1 MIDWNNNGKID
12 PVDVGISI
20 AISQDNETDEARNV
34 EEKRLSL
41 LDKLMN
47 WIKNKRIYSFA
58 SGWADMFAR
67 TGQFECS
74 NIVCTPL
81 RGNR

>member
-34 EEKRLSL
+34 EENRLSL

-47 WIKNKRIYSFA
+47 WIKTSVFNRLLS
-58 SGWADMFAR
+58 D
-67 TGQFECS
+67 GQICS
-74 NIVCTPL
+74 HELGSLNVQI
-81 RGNR
+81 

>member
-47 WIKNKRIYSFA
+47 WIKNKHFRI
-58 SGWADMFAR
+58 WQMV
-67 TGQFECS
+67 
-74 NIVCTPL
+74 I
-81 RGNR
+81 

>member
-20 AISQDNETDEARNV
+20 ATSQDNETDEERNV

-47 WIKNKRIYSFA
+47 WIKNKRI
-58 SGWADMFAR
+58 
-67 TGQFECS
+67 
-74 NIVCTPL
+74 
-81 RGNR
+81 

>member
-20 AISQDNETDEARNV
+20 ATSQDNETDEARNG

-41 LDKLMN
+41 LDGNVCPVHGICHTHHVSLFHCG
-47 WIKNKRIYSFA
+47 FA
-58 SGWADMFAR
+58 F
-67 TGQFECS
+67 
-74 NIVCTPL
+74 
-81 RGNR
+81 

>member
-20 AISQDNETDEARNV
+20 AILQDNETDEARNV

-41 LDKLMN
+41 LDNLLN
-47 WIKNKRIYSFA
+47 WIKNKRI
-58 SGWADMFAR
+58 
-67 TGQFECS
+67 
-74 NIVCTPL
+74 
-81 RGNR
+81 

>member
-12 PVDVGISI
+12 PVDVGILI

-34 EEKRLSL
+34 EETRLSL

-47 WIKNKRIYSFA
+47 WIKNKRI
-58 SGWADMFAR
+58 
-67 TGQFECS
+67 
-74 NIVCTPL
+74 
-81 RGNR
+81 

>member
-20 AISQDNETDEARNV
+20 SISQDNETDEARKV

-41 LDKLMN
+41 LDKVMN
-47 WIKNKRIYSFA
+47 WIKNKR
-58 SGWADMFAR
+58 
-67 TGQFECS
+67 
-74 NIVCTPL
+74 V
-81 RGNR
+81 